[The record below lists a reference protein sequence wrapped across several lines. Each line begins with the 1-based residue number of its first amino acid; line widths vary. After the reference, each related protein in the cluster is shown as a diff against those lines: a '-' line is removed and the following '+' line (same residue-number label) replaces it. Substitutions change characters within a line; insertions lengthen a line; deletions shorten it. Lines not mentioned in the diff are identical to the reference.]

1 MDPTQKKETDQ
12 VAVSQEVRDY
22 VMPSHPAPENA
33 IPESISGVV
42 QPVPS
47 VHPPSE
53 LGIHLTP
60 PPISSVGN
68 GDTVIILP
76 QGSINPG
83 QVGSLAGGDAES
95 GTPNAARIAKKQE
108 KRRSLLRLLGL
119 ERAA

>member
-1 MDPTQKKETDQ
+1 MDPVQKRETDQ

-22 VMPSHPAPENA
+22 VVPSHPAPEKA
-33 IPESISGVV
+33 IPDSVRDVV

-53 LGIHLTP
+53 LGIQQTP
-60 PPISSVGN
+60 LPLSSVGN
-68 GDTVIILP
+68 EDTVIILP
-76 QGSINPG
+76 KGSIDSR
-83 QVGSLAGGDAES
+83 QVGSLAGGDTES
-95 GTPNAARIAKKQE
+95 GTANAARIAKKQG